1 MDYINK
7 EDVLKWLKENLDEER
22 FEHSIGVS
30 ETAVEFILIVS
41 ESPPFFLIF
50 TFYTCLLHFLNEFMH
65 L

>member
-30 ETAVEFILIVS
+30 ETAVELAKEFA
-41 ESPPFFLIF
+41 PFEIIQK
-50 TFYTCLLHFLNEFMH
+50 
-65 L
+65 